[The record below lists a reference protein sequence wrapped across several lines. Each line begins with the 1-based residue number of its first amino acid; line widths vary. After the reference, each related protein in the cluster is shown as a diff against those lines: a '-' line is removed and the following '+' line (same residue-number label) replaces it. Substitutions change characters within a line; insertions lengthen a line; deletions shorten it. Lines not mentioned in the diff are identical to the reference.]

1 MRRPTPRPTL
11 TDTLFPYTTLFR
23 SAIRA
28 GLVTPRRIGLG
39 IIDRLERFD
48 DRLAHDGESIERRLR
63 NFVTHQADRLG
74 AARHLLAVTAL
85 RTFDAVSFVFDKDA
99 TAHTR
104 RTEIQQNGRAS
115 CRVRVVQYV

>member
-63 NFVTHQADRLG
+63 HFVTHQADRLG
-74 AARHLLAVTAL
+74 AARHLLAVTAQ
-85 RTFDAVSFVFDKDA
+85 RTFDDGSVVFDKAPPEQARGTDK
-99 TAHTR
+99 TDT
-104 RTEIQQNGRAS
+104 QS
-115 CRVRVVQYV
+115 CRERVGQYV